1 MYNGTNIKLYMVIF
15 CSGTVTN
22 VLMTWSSDNICRLWS
37 ETVLPDDGLVD
48 VQQFDLKV
56 LQDPKLNATRHKN
69 KFVHKLSHIR

>member
-1 MYNGTNIKLYMVIF
+1 MVIF
-15 CSGTVTN
+15 CRGTVTN